1 MADKTSE
8 PIAGVKDADLAE
20 VVRGIAAL
28 PSSQEG
34 DAERFAREV
43 RAVVEKRAQSGW
55 SNEGSDDVAAFV
67 LVEYPRAVGAR
78 FGGTRVLDLIA
89 TQAPVLGRVF
99 FLGRDAS
106 NGMVISFPTSNPAEI
121 LDWLEYNGL
130 GECAVI
136 LVYRDQKLMVT
147 RKAGIAS
154 EARQDSIRDTAPT
167 ATLAELLEALTFFH
181 RTKLL
186 IPSSCPDGVWEPGRE
201 NQYVPGPHPEKCIQ
215 RELSTVLRSWFRGV
229 VRAEMEDSTDIG
241 RIDVRLLRA
250 DEGPLYYWAI
260 VELKVVKSTRN
271 APTGKKASSVSVG
284 ENAKAVAEGVLQA
297 HAYRANRQADEG
309 LLEVYDLRRE
319 KSLDMFKHRTVEKAL
334 ARCNPVPTH
343 NTRPIFGSASH
354 AREAGYV

>member
-1 MADKTSE
+1 MANKAFE
-8 PIAGVKDADLAE
+8 PIAGVKDEDLAD

-34 DAERFAREV
+34 DGERFAREV
-43 RAVVEKRAQSGW
+43 RAVVEKRAQSAW
-55 SNEGSDDVAAFV
+55 PNEGSDDVAAFV
-67 LVEYPRAVGAR
+67 LVEYPRAVGER

-89 TQAPVLGRVF
+89 TQAPLLGRVF

-106 NGMVISFPTSNPAEI
+106 NGIAIAFPTSNPAEI
-121 LDWLEYNGL
+121 LDWLENNGF
-130 GECAVI
+130 GQCAVI
-136 LVYRDQKLMVT
+136 LIYRDQKLMVT

-154 EARQDSIRDTAPT
+154 EARPDVIRDTPPT
-167 ATLAELLEALTFFH
+167 ATLAELLKALAFFH
-181 RTKLL
+181 RRNLL
-186 IPSSCPDGVWEPGRE
+186 IPSQCPYGVWEPGRE
-201 NQYVPGPHPEKCIQ
+201 IQYVPGPHPEKCIQ

-241 RIDVRLLRA
+241 RIDVRLLRSE
-250 DEGPLYYWAI
+250 EGPLYYWAI
-260 VELKVVKSTRN
+260 VELKVIKSARN
-271 APTGKKASSVSVG
+271 APTGKKASSVSVA

-319 KSLDMFKHRTVEKAL
+319 KSLDMFKHRTVGRAL
-334 ARCNPVPTH
+334 ATCNPIPTH

-354 AREAGYV
+354 AREAGFV